1 MVKKVFWLFYQ
12 YPFLNFGD
20 QGPPWEQPN
29 GGTGDCGNGWVC
41 EHRWKAIGNMGYF
54 RGSVHGTNVEKWNNG
69 GD

>member
-1 MVKKVFWLFYQ
+1 
-12 YPFLNFGD
+12 LNFGD